1 MTRVRFFDGRLL
13 TAGDFDAEQSYQMEK
28 RKLHNRLLHGAGVA
42 AGLEVSDDD
51 SGTAI
56 IVSLGIAIDGMGNEI
71 IVGDTVHVDL
81 GIRPEDEC
89 FVTIRYG
96 ETPADPVPM
105 IDGEVEFSRVIES
118 FAIAIIT
125 NDPCF
130 NATMQEIGLARLI
143 RRNGHWAIDKT
154 YARPELISRT
164 AL

>member
-1 MTRVRFFDGRLL
+1 
-13 TAGDFDAEQSYQMEK
+13 
-28 RKLHNRLLHGAGVA
+28 
-42 AGLEVSDDD
+42 
-51 SGTAI
+51 
-56 IVSLGIAIDGMGNEI
+56 MGNEI